1 MNNIITKPARPCC
14 TDKADYPH
22 TTVTVLESLGYI
34 ILCILIVVIL
44 SVYEALIIF
53 IAQSLLYAVV
63 LVMLFSLWTE
73 VPIVHS
79 LVPSTHVAHTLTCAL
94 ALAKHTTSATRNI
107 VQLWPV
113 GRTHTTPPS
122 LSSLPPTNAQIIVV
136 SCVLIHQKQTCAQI
150 DVPYCN

>member
-63 LVMLFSLWTE
+63 LVMLFSL
-73 VPIVHS
+73 
-79 LVPSTHVAHTLTCAL
+79 
-94 ALAKHTTSATRNI
+94 
-107 VQLWPV
+107 
-113 GRTHTTPPS
+113 
-122 LSSLPPTNAQIIVV
+122 
-136 SCVLIHQKQTCAQI
+136 
-150 DVPYCN
+150 